1 MSSSGRSQ
9 KKHQKDV
16 KRKKLQKERSA
27 AASQTHR
34 MPPREVR
41 NALMEANELMQAGQL
56 REAEMVLMSEQRLRR
71 NSPELLE
78 ALIDLY
84 QRTKN
89 HVHLAETA
97 RKLVQLQ
104 PYDPE
109 AQLIMAQGY
118 MFCGRIA
125 MALTAYQAFLK
136 KWPDHKYVSK
146 AQAAVGILEPELKSV
161 LATFELT
168 ESELDLMVLHE
179 RILHQISVGE
189 YEDAIADANKLL
201 AVKPMMVSAR
211 NNLTLVL
218 FQTGQ
223 MQEAILTVRQTLQ
236 LFPDNRFAEASLGR
250 MLFLSGQFE
259 EAHEIARHIS
269 DSPSDRQDAVAIQA
283 EFLGLMGYDQEILHV
298 VQHADNIPN
307 MAPECRGV
315 LNHYKA
321 FALKRL
327 GRDQEA
333 IDSWK
338 LSLKDYPQLA
348 LAKDNLS
355 ELKSGV
361 HCHAPWPD
369 HFGKWLP
376 KRAMDGFIQFLT
388 SDKSSQK
395 LRVAEALSRW
405 PHVGQLIPAL
415 LDRGDRTGRE
425 LAVLLAKSLA
435 SEEMLDALQ
444 TFATSNRGPDE
455 LRNQTLS
462 FLKEKGR
469 LNEGSIQFWSR
480 GKWTEIVV
488 TAMEINLN
496 GVPHKDPRVND
507 LIQRG
512 HDAMPKGKFDVAEA
526 HFREALALDPEF
538 VTSQFNVAAAMLMSN
553 DPESQAAAKK
563 IINGINQ
570 RFPDYAFARIAMAQF
585 AIADARL
592 DEAQEL
598 LKPFMTK
605 TQWHV
610 SEYKAYALVQAEL
623 AIARHNFTAARDSME
638 MLKKLGDGD
647 SRINLLEKRIAQM
660 EFRDPAL
667 MMRRKL

>member
-1 MSSSGRSQ
+1 MSSSNRSQ
-9 KKHQKDV
+9 KKHQKEV
-16 KRKKLQKERSA
+16 KRKKLQKQRSA
-27 AASQTHR
+27 ATSETHR
-34 MPPREVR
+34 IPPREVR
-41 NALMEANELMQAGQL
+41 NALMEANELIQEGQL
-56 REAEMVLMSEQRLRR
+56 DEAEKVLMSEQRNRR
-71 NSPELLE
+71 SSPELLE

-89 HVHLAETA
+89 YVLLAETA
-97 RKLVQLQ
+97 RKLVRLQ
-104 PYDPE
+104 PQDPE

-118 MFCGRIA
+118 MFCGRVA
-125 MALTAYQAFLK
+125 MALTAYRAFLD

-146 AQAAVGILEPELKSV
+146 ALAAVRILEPELKKT

-168 ESELDLMVLHE
+168 ESELDLMALHE
-179 RILHQISVGE
+179 RILHRISVSE
-189 YEDAIADANKLL
+189 LDDAIADANELL

-211 NNLTLVL
+211 NNLTLAL

-223 MQEAILTVRQTLQ
+223 MQESIQIVRETLQ

-269 DSPSDRQDAVAIQA
+269 DSPADQQDAVAIQA

-298 VQHADNIPN
+298 VQLAEKIPS
-307 MAPECRGV
+307 MAPQCRGV

-333 IDSWK
+333 MDCWK
-338 LSLKDYPQLA
+338 LSLKDYPQLV
-348 LAKDNLS
+348 LAQENLS
-355 ELKSGV
+355 ELKSAA

-376 KRAMDGFIQFLT
+376 KRAMDGFIQFLK

-395 LRVAEALSRW
+395 LRIAEALNRW
-405 PHVGQLIPAL
+405 PHVGKLIPAL

-425 LAVLLAKSLA
+425 FAVMLAKGLA
-435 SEEMLDALQ
+435 SDEMLDALES
-444 TFATSNRGPDE
+444 FATSNRGPDD
-455 LRNQTLS
+455 LRSQTLT

-480 GKWTEIVV
+480 GKWTPVLV
-488 TAMEINLN
+488 TSLEINRN
-496 GVPHKDPRVND
+496 PIPHKNPKVDD
-507 LIQRG
+507 LIQQG
-512 HDAMPKGKFDVAEA
+512 YDAMQTGDFDAAEA
-526 HFREALALDPEF
+526 KFREALALDPEF
-538 VTSQFNVAAAMLMSN
+538 LTAQFNVAAALLMKN
-553 DPESQAAAKK
+553 DPGSNEAGKK
-563 IINGINQ
+563 ITTRIHE
-570 RFPDYAFARIAMAQF
+570 RFPDYPFARIAMAQF
-585 AIADARL
+585 AVDDHQL
-592 DEAQEL
+592 DEAQEF

-610 SEYKAYALVQAEL
+610 SEYKAYASVQVEL
-623 AIARHNFTAARDSME
+623 AIARRDFTAARNSME
-638 MLKKLGDGD
+638 LLKQFADD
-647 SRINLLEKRIAQM
+647 DARIDHLEERIARM
-660 EFRDPAL
+660 EIRDQAL
-667 MMRRKL
+667 TMRRKS

>member
-9 KKHQKDV
+9 KKHQKEV
-16 KRKKLQKERSA
+16 KRKKLQKQRSA
-27 AASQTHR
+27 VASQTHR
-34 MPPREVR
+34 IPPREVR
-41 NALMEANELMQAGQL
+41 NALMEANELIQEGQL
-56 REAEMVLMSEQRLRR
+56 DEAEKVLMSEQRNRR
-71 NSPELLE
+71 SSPELLE

-84 QRTKN
+84 QRTKD

-104 PYDPE
+104 PQAPE

-118 MFCGRIA
+118 MCCGRIA
-125 MALTAYQAFLK
+125 MALTAYRAFLE

-146 AQAAVGILEPELKSV
+146 ALGSIAILEPELKKT

-168 ESELDLMVLHE
+168 ESELDLMALHE
-179 RILHQISVGE
+179 RILHRISVSE
-189 YEDAIADANKLL
+189 FDDAIADAHELL
-201 AVKPMMVSAR
+201 AVKPMLVSAR
-211 NNLTLVL
+211 NNLTLAL

-223 MQEAILTVRQTLQ
+223 MQKAIQTVRETLQ

-269 DSPSDRQDAVAIQA
+269 DSPADQQDAVAIQA

-298 VQHADNIPN
+298 VQFAEKIPS
-307 MAPECRGV
+307 MAPQCRGV

-333 IDSWK
+333 MDCWK
-338 LSLKDYPQLA
+338 LSLKDYPQLV
-348 LAKDNLS
+348 LAKENLS
-355 ELKSGV
+355 ELKSGID
-361 HCHAPWPD
+361 CHAPWPD
-369 HFGKWLP
+369 HIGKWLP
-376 KRAMDGFIQFLT
+376 KRLMDGFIQFLT

-395 LRVAEALSRW
+395 LRIAEALNRW
-405 PHVGQLIPAL
+405 PHVGKLIPAL

-425 LAVLLAKSLA
+425 FAVLLAKGLA
-435 SEEMLDALQ
+435 SEEMLDALE

-455 LRNQTLS
+455 LRSRTLT

-480 GKWTEIVV
+480 GKWTPILV
-488 TAMEINLN
+488 TTMEINQDP
-496 GVPHKDPRVND
+496 VPHQNPKVDD
-507 LIQRG
+507 LIEQG
-512 HDAMPKGKFDVAEA
+512 YFAMQTGDFEVAEA

-538 VTSQFNVAAAMLMSN
+538 LSAQFNVAAALLMKKDAESN
-553 DPESQAAAKK
+553 AAGKK
-563 IINGINQ
+563 IAMDIHQ
-570 RFPDYAFARIAMAQF
+570 RFPDYAFARIGIAQF
-585 AIADARL
+585 AIDGHRL

-610 SEYKAYALVQAEL
+610 SEYKAYAAVQVEL
-623 AIARHNFTAARDSME
+623 AIARRDYKAARNSLE
-638 MLKKLGDGD
+638 LLKQFEDGD
-647 SRINLLEKRIAQM
+647 VRINRLEERVARM
-660 EFRDPAL
+660 EIRDPAL
-667 MMRRKL
+667 LLRRKS